1 MSNDK
6 FDGSFCPTCG
16 HRPIKQEAEARWR
29 ILPDSGR
36 GVCGPYYVSGAIDG
50 VSVSYI
56 CYGEENATHLL
67 DTLNAQSGITISR
80 ECADLASSLFTE
92 VILVHADPTDA
103 EYSECENPE
112 SRCMWCVDAMKIIEA
127 LESK

>member
-1 MSNDK
+1 M
-6 FDGSFCPTCG
+6 
-16 HRPIKQEAEARWR
+16 KQETEERYYYKQANSFHGP
-29 ILPDSGR
+29 IR
-36 GVCGPYYVSGAIDG
+36 GEWSVYDREIDTCIASVYDYEDGQLVC
-50 VSVSYI
+50 
-56 CYGEENATHLL
+56 NA
-67 DTLNAQSGITISR
+67 LNAQSGITISR